1 MEKLIKFEI
10 GKSAKEKTLLVSFGE
25 CQAELR
31 FSGKLRGR
39 DVLAFDCFTETL
51 AFDKAEAKK
60 SHALFNG
67 ASPYGSAKTEVFFQN
82 AATLK
87 IKASITLKNNSQL
100 DAFYFTF
107 QGKEGQKKLTPYES
121 KKNWYSGEWPTPY
134 GALSQKDDALV
145 FLVAPETFAK
155 RQEWLWQLEAGE
167 RSLRFGTDAE
177 RSWPLNAFPRSRKL
191 EFTFYL
197 IGTNINTL
205 PGALTQTAWQF
216 AKKETQN
223 IPIDFKK
230 LEKEAAQELKTLL
243 DKLSAPPDQ
252 AEAPVS
258 FGKLIGAAFA
268 IAKAAKENGQKVPAA
283 AEKVLQLYKKAPRF
297 KALPPANYPYP
308 GTFKKSG
315 EPEVNLGEIARAAFW
330 LARWENEVGST
341 GFKDELK
348 TIKKELV
355 ARRHRGGYIPEVI
368 DSATNHVKK
377 GYSKKRISPWAVL
390 FFEEIGCDKEIYTP
404 LLNTIA
410 RELLVKRSPASAEE
424 LIFASSAA
432 MKAFELT
439 KRENYR
445 ANAVKLVYRLIG
457 RQQTYQPHYLKTSV
471 LGLIA
476 GAEALDFSEDA
487 LPAAL
492 PLLLTAQKVSG
503 AKMFEERAKALLNAI
518 QKREVYFA
526 CKPYSALP
534 DIKSAITASPLEKA
548 ALLLST
554 CEIKETFGDV
564 RVIPAQKRASG
575 FFEDEEPKL
584 EKELLGYRLTINSK
598 KKRRIKI
605 TSESGRVWEPTLKKG
620 LNQIELY

>member
-10 GKSAKEKTLLVSFGE
+10 GKSAKEKTLLISFGD
-25 CQAELR
+25 CQAELH
-31 FSGKLRGR
+31 FQGKLRGR

-51 AFDKAEAKK
+51 SFEKAEAKK

-67 ASPYGSAKTEVFFQN
+67 ASPYGSAKAEVFFQN

-87 IKASITLKNNSQL
+87 LKASITLKNQAQL

-107 QGKEGQKKLTPYES
+107 QGREGLKKLTPYES

-167 RSLRFGTDAE
+167 RSLRFGTDSE

-197 IGTNINTL
+197 IGTNVNSL
-205 PGALTQTAWQF
+205 QGALTQTAWQF
-216 AKKETQN
+216 AKKETPTA
-223 IPIDFKK
+223 PIDFKK
-230 LEKEAAQELKTLL
+230 LEKEASQELKTLL

-268 IAKAAKENGQKVPAA
+268 LAKAAKENGQKVPSA

-308 GTFKKSG
+308 GTYKKAG
-315 EPEVNLGEIARAAFW
+315 DTEINFSELARAGYW
-330 LARWENEVGST
+330 LARWEKEIGAT
-341 GFKDELK
+341 GFKEELK
-348 TIKKELV
+348 NLKKELI

-368 DSATNHVKK
+368 ESATNHIKK
-377 GYSKKRISPWAVL
+377 GYSKKRTSPWAVL
-390 FFEEIGCDKEIYTP
+390 FLEEVGCDKETYTP
-404 LLNTIA
+404 LLNTLT
-410 RELLVKRSPASAEE
+410 RELLTKRANATTEE
-424 LIFASSAA
+424 LIFAAHAA
-432 MKAFELT
+432 IKAFSLT

-445 ANAVKLVYRLIG
+445 ANCVKLVYRLIG
-457 RQQTYQPHYLKTSV
+457 RQQTYQPHYLKAQV
-471 LGLIA
+471 YGLFS
-476 GAEALDFSEDA
+476 GAEAGDFSEAA
-487 LPAAL
+487 LPSAL

-518 QKREVYFA
+518 QKREAYFA
-526 CKPYSALP
+526 YKPYSALP
-534 DIKSAITASPLEKA
+534 DLKSPITASPLEKT
-548 ALLLST
+548 ALLLSAS
-554 CEIKETFGDV
+554 EVKESFGDIH
-564 RVIPAQKRASG
+564 VIPTQKRASA
-575 FFEDEEPKL
+575 FFEAEEPKL
-584 EKELLGYRLTINSK
+584 EKELLGYRLSINSK
-598 KKRRIKI
+598 DKRRIKI
-605 TSESGRVWEPTLKKG
+605 VSDSGKVWEPTLKKG

>member
-1 MEKLIKFEI
+1 MDKLIKFDI
-10 GKSAKEKTLLVSFGE
+10 GRSSKEKSLNVTFGN
-25 CQAELR
+25 CGAELK
-31 FSGKLRGR
+31 FAAKLRGR

-51 AFDKAEAKK
+51 GFDKAEAKK
-60 SHALFNG
+60 GHALFGG
-67 ASPYGSAKTEVFFQN
+67 ASPYGSAKAEVFFQN

-107 QGKEGQKKLTPYES
+107 QGKEGQKLLTPFDS

-134 GALSQKDDALV
+134 GALALKDDALV
-145 FLVAPETFAK
+145 FLAAPETFAK
-155 RQEWLWQLEAGE
+155 RQEWLWQIEAGE
-167 RSLRFGTDAE
+167 RSLRFGTDSE

-197 IGTNINTL
+197 IGTNVNTL
-205 PGALTQTAWQF
+205 PGALSQTAWQF
-216 AKKETQN
+216 AKKE
-223 IPIDFKK
+223 IKSAPLDLKK
-230 LEKEAAQELKTLL
+230 LEKEAAQELKTLI

-252 AEAPVS
+252 AEPPVS

-315 EPEVNLGEIARAAFW
+315 ETEINLGEIARAAYW

-348 TIKKELV
+348 TIKKELIS
-355 ARRHRGGYIPEVI
+355 RRHRGGYIPEVI

-390 FFEEIGCDKEIYTP
+390 FFEEIGCDKDIYTP
-404 LLNTIA
+404 LHNTIA
-410 RELLVKRSPASAEE
+410 RELLVKRSPASAED
-424 LIFASSAA
+424 LIFAAHAA
-432 MKAFELT
+432 FKAFTLT

-445 ANAVKLVYRLIG
+445 ANGVKLVYRLAG
-457 RQQTYQPHYLKTSV
+457 RQQTYQPHYLKTNV

-487 LPAAL
+487 LPFAL
-492 PLLLTAQKVSG
+492 PVLLTAQSVSG
-503 AKMFEERAKALLNAI
+503 ARMFEERAHLLLNAI
-518 QKREVYFA
+518 QKRECYFA
-526 CKPYSALP
+526 CRPYSALP
-534 DIKSAITASPLEKA
+534 EIKSAITASPLEKA
-548 ALLLST
+548 ALLLSA

-564 RVIPAQKRASG
+564 HVIPAQKRASA

-598 KKRRIKI
+598 EKRRIKI
-605 TSESGRVWEPTLKKG
+605 VSESGRVWEPTLKKG

>member
-1 MEKLIKFEI
+1 MDKLIKFDI
-10 GKSAKEKTLLVSFGE
+10 GRSSKEKSLNVTFGN
-25 CQAELR
+25 CGAELK
-31 FSGKLRGR
+31 FAAKLRGR

-51 AFDKAEAKK
+51 GFDKAEAKK
-60 SHALFNG
+60 GHALFGG
-67 ASPYGSAKTEVFFQN
+67 ASPYGSAKAEVFFQN

-87 IKASITLKNNSQL
+87 IKASITLKNQAQL

-107 QGKEGQKKLTPYES
+107 QGREGQKLLTPFDS

-134 GALSQKDDALV
+134 GALALKDDALV
-145 FLVAPETFAK
+145 FLAAPETFAK
-155 RQEWLWQLEAGE
+155 RQEWLWQIEAGE
-167 RSLRFGTDAE
+167 RSLRFGTDSE

-197 IGTNINTL
+197 IGTNVNTL
-205 PGALTQTAWQF
+205 PGALSQTAWQF
-216 AKKETQN
+216 AKKETRN
-223 IPIDFKK
+223 TPLDLKK
-230 LEKEAAQELKTLL
+230 LEKEAAQELKTLI

-315 EPEVNLGEIARAAFW
+315 ETEINLGEIARAAYW

-348 TIKKELV
+348 TIKKELIS
-355 ARRHRGGYIPEVI
+355 RRHRGGYIPEVI

-390 FFEEIGCDKEIYTP
+390 FFEEIGCDKDIYTP

-410 RELLVKRSPASAEE
+410 RELLVKRSPASAED
-424 LIFASSAA
+424 LIFAAHAA
-432 MKAFELT
+432 FKAFTLT

-445 ANAVKLVYRLIG
+445 ANGVKLVYRLAG
-457 RQQTYQPHYLKTSV
+457 RQQTYQPHYLKTNV

-487 LPAAL
+487 LPFAL
-492 PLLLTAQKVSG
+492 PVLLTAQSVSG
-503 AKMFEERAKALLNAI
+503 ARMFEERAHLLLNAI
-518 QKREVYFA
+518 QKRECYFA
-526 CKPYSALP
+526 CRPYSALP
-534 DIKSAITASPLEKA
+534 EIKSAITASPLEKA
-548 ALLLST
+548 ALLLSA

-564 RVIPAQKRASG
+564 HVIPAQKRASA

-598 KKRRIKI
+598 EKRRIKI

>member
-1 MEKLIKFEI
+1 M
-10 GKSAKEKTLLVSFGE
+10 
-25 CQAELR
+25 
-31 FSGKLRGR
+31 
-39 DVLAFDCFTETL
+39 
-51 AFDKAEAKK
+51 
-60 SHALFNG
+60 
-67 ASPYGSAKTEVFFQN
+67 
-82 AATLK
+82 
-87 IKASITLKNNSQL
+87 
-100 DAFYFTF
+100 
-107 QGKEGQKKLTPYES
+107 
-121 KKNWYSGEWPTPY
+121 
-134 GALSQKDDALV
+134 

-223 IPIDFKK
+223 TPIDFKK

-315 EPEVNLGEIARAAFW
+315 EPEVNLGEIAKAAYW

-390 FFEEIGCDKEIYTP
+390 FFEEIGCDKDIYTP
-404 LLNTIA
+404 LLNTIT

-424 LIFASSAA
+424 LIFAAHAA
-432 MKAFELT
+432 FKAFNLT

-445 ANAVKLVYRLIG
+445 ANGVKLVYRLAG
-457 RQQTYQPHYLKTSV
+457 RQQTYQPHYLKTNV

-476 GAEALDFSEDA
+476 GSEALDYSEDA

-503 AKMFEERAKALLNAI
+503 ARMFEERAHLLLNAI
-518 QKREVYFA
+518 QKRECYFA

-548 ALLLST
+548 ALLLSA

-564 RVIPAQKRASG
+564 RVIPAQKRASA
-575 FFEDEEPKL
+575 FFEAEEPKL

-598 KKRRIKI
+598 EKRRIKI

>member
-1 MEKLIKFEI
+1 MDKLIKFDI
-10 GKSAKEKTLLVSFGE
+10 GRSSKEKSLNVTFGN
-25 CQAELR
+25 CGAELK
-31 FSGKLRGR
+31 FAAKLRGR

-51 AFDKAEAKK
+51 GFDKAEAKK
-60 SHALFNG
+60 GHALFGG
-67 ASPYGSAKTEVFFQN
+67 ASPYGSAKAEVFFQN

-87 IKASITLKNNSQL
+87 IKASITLKNQAQL

-107 QGKEGQKKLTPYES
+107 QGREGQKLLTPFDS

-134 GALSQKDDALV
+134 GALALKDDALV
-145 FLVAPETFAK
+145 FLIAPETFAK
-155 RQEWLWQLEAGE
+155 RQEWLWQIEAGE
-167 RSLRFGTDAE
+167 RSLRFGTDSE

-197 IGTNINTL
+197 IGTNVNAL
-205 PGALTQTAWQF
+205 PGALSQTAWQF
-216 AKKETQN
+216 AKKETKSA
-223 IPIDFKK
+223 PFDLKK
-230 LEKEAAQELKTLL
+230 LEKEAARELKTLI

-252 AEAPVS
+252 AEPPVS

-315 EPEVNLGEIARAAFW
+315 ETEINLGEIARAAYW
-330 LARWENEVGST
+330 LARWENEVGAT

-390 FFEEIGCDKEIYTP
+390 FFEEIGCDKDIYTP

-410 RELLVKRSPASAEE
+410 RELLVKRSPASAED
-424 LIFASSAA
+424 LIFAAHAA
-432 MKAFELT
+432 FKAFTLT

-445 ANAVKLVYRLIG
+445 ANGVKFVYRLAG

-487 LPAAL
+487 LPFAL
-492 PLLLTAQKVSG
+492 PVLLTAQSVSG
-503 AKMFEERAKALLNAI
+503 ARMFEERAHLLLNAI
-518 QKREVYFA
+518 QKRECYFA
-526 CKPYSALP
+526 CRPYSALP

-548 ALLLST
+548 ALLLSA

-564 RVIPAQKRASG
+564 RVIPAQKRASA

-584 EKELLGYRLTINSK
+584 EKELLGYRLTITSK
-598 KKRRIKI
+598 EKRRIKI

>member
-1 MEKLIKFEI
+1 MDKLIKFDI
-10 GKSAKEKTLLVSFGE
+10 GRSSKEKSLNVTFGN
-25 CQAELR
+25 CGAELK
-31 FSGKLRGR
+31 FAAKLRGR

-51 AFDKAEAKK
+51 GFDKAEAKK
-60 SHALFNG
+60 GHALFGG
-67 ASPYGSAKTEVFFQN
+67 ASPYGSAKAEVFFQN

-87 IKASITLKNNSQL
+87 ITASITLKNQAQL

-107 QGKEGQKKLTPYES
+107 QGREGQKLLTPFDS

-134 GALSQKDDALV
+134 GALALKDDALV
-145 FLVAPETFAK
+145 FLAAPETFAK
-155 RQEWLWQLEAGE
+155 RQEWLWQIEAGE
-167 RSLRFGTDAE
+167 RSLRFGTDSE

-197 IGTNINTL
+197 IGTNVNTL
-205 PGALTQTAWQF
+205 PGALSQTAWQF
-216 AKKETQN
+216 AKKETRN
-223 IPIDFKK
+223 TPLDLKK
-230 LEKEAAQELKTLL
+230 LEKEAAQELKTLI

-252 AEAPVS
+252 AEPPVS

-283 AEKVLQLYKKAPRF
+283 AEKVLQLYTKAPRF

-315 EPEVNLGEIARAAFW
+315 ETEINLGEIARAAYW

-348 TIKKELV
+348 TIKKELIS
-355 ARRHRGGYIPEVI
+355 RRHRGGYIPEVI

-410 RELLVKRSPASAEE
+410 RELLVKRSPASAED
-424 LIFASSAA
+424 LIFAAHAA
-432 MKAFELT
+432 FKAFTLT

-445 ANAVKLVYRLIG
+445 ANGVKLVYRLAG
-457 RQQTYQPHYLKTSV
+457 RQQTYQPHYLKTNV

-487 LPAAL
+487 LPFAL
-492 PLLLTAQKVSG
+492 PVLLTAQSVSG
-503 AKMFEERAKALLNAI
+503 ARMFEERAHLLLNAI
-518 QKREVYFA
+518 QKRECYFA

-534 DIKSAITASPLEKA
+534 ELKSAITASPLEKA
-548 ALLLST
+548 ALLLSA

-564 RVIPAQKRASG
+564 HVIPAQKRASA

-598 KKRRIKI
+598 EKRRIKI
-605 TSESGRVWEPTLKKG
+605 VSESGRVWEPTLKKG

>member
-1 MEKLIKFEI
+1 MDKLIKFDI
-10 GKSAKEKTLLVSFGE
+10 GRSSKEKSLNVTFGN
-25 CQAELR
+25 CGAELK
-31 FSGKLRGR
+31 FAAKLRGR

-51 AFDKAEAKK
+51 GFDKAEAKK
-60 SHALFNG
+60 GHALFGG
-67 ASPYGSAKTEVFFQN
+67 ASPYGSAKAEVFFQN

-87 IKASITLKNNSQL
+87 IKASITLKNQAQL

-107 QGKEGQKKLTPYES
+107 QGKEGQKLLTPFDS
-121 KKNWYSGEWPTPY
+121 KKSWYSGEWPTPY
-134 GALSQKDDALV
+134 GALALKDDALV
-145 FLVAPETFAK
+145 FLIAPETFAK
-155 RQEWLWQLEAGE
+155 RQEWLWQIEAGE
-167 RSLRFGTDAE
+167 RSLRFGTDSE

-197 IGTNINTL
+197 IGTNVNTL
-205 PGALTQTAWQF
+205 PGALSQTAWQF
-216 AKKETQN
+216 AKKETKSA
-223 IPIDFKK
+223 PLDLKK
-230 LEKEAAQELKTLL
+230 LEKEAAQELKTLI

-252 AEAPVS
+252 AEPPVS

-268 IAKAAKENGQKVPAA
+268 IAKAAKENGQKIPAA

-315 EPEVNLGEIARAAFW
+315 ETEINLGEIARAAYW
-330 LARWENEVGST
+330 LARWENEVGAT

-377 GYSKKRISPWAVL
+377 GYSKKRISPWVVL
-390 FFEEIGCDKEIYTP
+390 FFEEIGCDKDIYTP

-410 RELLVKRSPASAEE
+410 RELLVKRSPASAED
-424 LIFASSAA
+424 LIFAAHAA
-432 MKAFELT
+432 FKAFLLT

-445 ANAVKLVYRLIG
+445 ANGVKLVYRLAG

-487 LPAAL
+487 LPFAL
-492 PLLLTAQKVSG
+492 PVLLTAQSVSG
-503 AKMFEERAKALLNAI
+503 ARMFEERAHLLLNAI
-518 QKREVYFA
+518 QKRECYFA

-534 DIKSAITASPLEKA
+534 ELRSAITASPLEKA
-548 ALLLST
+548 ALLLSA

-564 RVIPAQKRASG
+564 HVIPAQKRASA

-598 KKRRIKI
+598 EKRRIKI
-605 TSESGRVWEPTLKKG
+605 VSESGRVWEPTLKKG

>member
-1 MEKLIKFEI
+1 MDKLIKFDI
-10 GKSAKEKTLLVSFGE
+10 GRSSKEKSLNVTFENCG
-25 CQAELR
+25 AELK
-31 FSGKLRGR
+31 FAAKLRGR

-51 AFDKAEAKK
+51 GFDKAEAKK
-60 SHALFNG
+60 GHALFGG
-67 ASPYGSAKTEVFFQN
+67 ASPYGSAKAEVFFQN

-87 IKASITLKNNSQL
+87 IKASITLKNQAQL

-107 QGKEGQKKLTPYES
+107 QGKEGQKLLTPFDS
-121 KKNWYSGEWPTPY
+121 KKSWYSGEWPTPY
-134 GALSQKDDALV
+134 GALALKDDALV
-145 FLVAPETFAK
+145 FLIAPETFAK
-155 RQEWLWQLEAGE
+155 RQEWLWQIEAGE
-167 RSLRFGTDAE
+167 RSLRFGTDSE

-197 IGTNINTL
+197 IGTNVNTL
-205 PGALTQTAWQF
+205 PGALSQTAWQF
-216 AKKETQN
+216 AKKETRN
-223 IPIDFKK
+223 TPLDLKK
-230 LEKEAAQELKTLL
+230 LEKEAAQELKTLI

-252 AEAPVS
+252 AEPPVS

-268 IAKAAKENGQKVPAA
+268 IAKAAKENGQKIPAA

-315 EPEVNLGEIARAAFW
+315 ETEINLGEIARAAYW

-348 TIKKELV
+348 TIKKELIS
-355 ARRHRGGYIPEVI
+355 RRHRGGYIPEVI

-390 FFEEIGCDKEIYTP
+390 FFEEIGCDKDIYTP

-410 RELLVKRSPASAEE
+410 RELLVKRSPASAED
-424 LIFASSAA
+424 LIFAAHAA
-432 MKAFELT
+432 FKAFLLT

-445 ANAVKLVYRLIG
+445 ANGVKLVYRLAG
-457 RQQTYQPHYLKTSV
+457 RQQTYQPHYLKTNV

-476 GAEALDFSEDA
+476 GSEALDFSEDA
-487 LPAAL
+487 LPFAL
-492 PLLLTAQKVSG
+492 PVLLTAQSVSG
-503 AKMFEERAKALLNAI
+503 ARMFEERAHALLNAI
-518 QKREVYFA
+518 QKRECYFV
-526 CKPYSALP
+526 CRPYSALP
-534 DIKSAITASPLEKA
+534 EIKSAITASPLEKA
-548 ALLLST
+548 ALLLSA

-564 RVIPAQKRASG
+564 HVIPAQKRASA
-575 FFEDEEPKL
+575 FFEDGEPKL

-598 KKRRIKI
+598 EKRRIKI
-605 TSESGRVWEPTLKKG
+605 VSESGRVWEPTLKKG